1 MAFQLLFCAGCAIRS
16 LLEEE
21 ENLAAY
27 PFARCRLPALRPLF
41 ECWFSLTPLATAL
54 PLAGSL
60 AQFLEQP
67 RVLDEAR
74 PYCAFGVSDGL
85 AAGTVPAGIAPFS
98 FFFLFFLFFLLFF
111 FFFFS
116 SVFGVSLGCW
126 ASLGSWYRQG
136 VN

>member
-1 MAFQLLFCAGCAIRS
+1 MRRLDQ

-27 PFARCRLPALRPLF
+27 QFARFRLPALRPAVRVLVQF
-41 ECWFSLTPLATAL
+41 DHLLRLRFQ
-54 PLAGSL
+54 LAGSL

-98 FFFLFFLFFLLFF
+98 FFFLFFLLFF

-116 SVFGVSLGCW
+116 SVFGVLAGRLGFVGLLVPPRCK
-126 ASLGSWYRQG
+126 LTGF
-136 VN
+136 